1 MIKNLEK
8 ITFGKKTVCDAG
20 LVIGTRRFGWELRR
34 NKRPLWA
41 KSDRLGAMVST
52 MNYRKGNIQLYIP
65 LKDLKA
71 GDVLTVQD
79 CDKRE
84 LWKVNAVCST
94 AIDYDVE
101 PATIPERKRYPA
113 DYKTRAAEPEE
124 TEPFGVLV
132 RDGETDL
139 LNPLYDTLDH
149 DFLERARRI
158 DHLSILGFTRSAL
171 DNLEVEA
178 LDELFEQFGRRE
190 A

>member
-1 MIKNLEK
+1 MIQNLEK
-8 ITFGKKTVCDAG
+8 ITFGRKVVCDAG
-20 LVIGTRRFGWELRR
+20 LVIGTRRYGWELRR

-41 KSDRLGAMVST
+41 KSERLGAMVSI

-84 LWKVNAVCST
+84 KWTINAVCAT
-94 AIDYDVE
+94 AIDYDAKAAAV
-101 PATIPERKRYPA
+101 PERKRYPA

-124 TEPFGVLV
+124 IEPFGVLV

-149 DFLERARRI
+149 DFLERVRRI

-171 DNLEVEA
+171 ENLETTELDNLY
-178 LDELFEQFGRRE
+178 EQFGR
-190 A
+190 